1 MDGGKR
7 LGTKPLGARTDLRI
21 VDVDVHVNDTPQ
33 AIAPY
38 CDKPWRL
45 SLEAL
50 GKAPQRYLD
59 ISGFT
64 PNLHLDPPIPG
75 GAPHRNVHTAE
86 EMRAEL
92 DQLLV
97 DDAILLPDNLLRFG
111 VLPNAEYATALC
123 QAYNRWLMA
132 EWVGNGLHAA
142 IMACPQNPED
152 SAATIRAYAGTPGV
166 VAVFLPTAGVS
177 PLWGH
182 RKYDPIYIAA
192 QETGLPVLLHS
203 VGMVSPAFPFNT
215 DQFENN
221 WGRHI
226 LQHPLAM
233 MTNLTSMMHTGMPA
247 RFPDLK
253 IVFTEAGIA
262 WVPMMMWRMD
272 RNHAEYRRVVPF
284 LKERPSDYIKRQ
296 MWFCTQPYEEPQ
308 IAQQFIETMLMYDGV
323 DRTLFAS
330 DWPHHDFDHPQSIL
344 SLPMS
349 VEQRR
354 KVMGENAVKLFK
366 LPALA
371 RTKADAVR

>member
-1 MDGGKR
+1 
-7 LGTKPLGARTDLRI
+7 
-21 VDVDVHVNDTPQ
+21 
-33 AIAPY
+33 
-38 CDKPWRL
+38 
-45 SLEAL
+45 
-50 GKAPQRYLD
+50 
-59 ISGFT
+59 
-64 PNLHLDPPIPG
+64 
-75 GAPHRNVHTAE
+75 
-86 EMRAEL
+86 
-92 DQLLV
+92 
-97 DDAILLPDNLLRFG
+97 
-111 VLPNAEYATALC
+111 
-123 QAYNRWLMA
+123 
-132 EWVGNGLHAA
+132 
-142 IMACPQNPED
+142 
-152 SAATIRAYAGTPGV
+152 
-166 VAVFLPTAGVS
+166 
-177 PLWGH
+177 
-182 RKYDPIYIAA
+182 
-192 QETGLPVLLHS
+192 
-203 VGMVSPAFPFNT
+203 MVSPAFPFNT

-371 RTKADAVR
+371 RTETAAVR